1 MNQIYNRASDA
12 LAAAYALAKVTGQRV
27 WRHTAENKYGQARW
41 FISYEKDAHTALQGL
56 AA

>member
-27 WRHTAENKYGQARW
+27 WRHTAETKYGQARW